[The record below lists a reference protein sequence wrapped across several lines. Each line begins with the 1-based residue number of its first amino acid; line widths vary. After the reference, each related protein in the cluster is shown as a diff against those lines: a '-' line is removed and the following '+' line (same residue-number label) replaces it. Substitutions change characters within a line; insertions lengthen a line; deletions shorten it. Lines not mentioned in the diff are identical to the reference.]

1 MWLGRRQ
8 VILGTFCSSP
18 FSLLPNLPKTLTAH
32 FASACV
38 VSNDKQMEL
47 SYSMKT
53 GNLFGH
59 NMFQIPTQLPP
70 VSVFVK
76 SAENSGLPIVIY
88 EGGFPQP
95 LFLLSGCELFLQ

>member
-8 VILGTFCSSP
+8 LILGTFCSSP
-18 FSLLPNLPKTLTAH
+18 FPLLPNLPKILTAH

-38 VSNDKQMEL
+38 VSNDKTDGAQLQHEDWK
-47 SYSMKT
+47 S
-53 GNLFGH
+53 GH

-70 VSVFVK
+70 VSVFIK